1 MSSVAIVRQ
10 MDVVQGMLHKSVI
23 ALAIVPTN
31 RSLTVTGRKAYSV
44 MLHLAQMQAAA
55 GTEGAD
61 GGFAAPLNSILRG
74 FGATNSI
81 SSGGRCRSPSSN
93 CR

>member
-1 MSSVAIVRQ
+1 MSGAAIVKQ

-44 MLHLAQMQAAA
+44 MLHLAQMQARPVRKAW
-55 GTEGAD
+55 TVV
-61 GGFAAPLNSILRG
+61 LLHR
-74 FGATNSI
+74 
-81 SSGGRCRSPSSN
+81 
-93 CR
+93 

>member
-1 MSSVAIVRQ
+1 MTDSRLARQ

-44 MLHLAQMQAAA
+44 MLGLAQLQAAR
-55 GTEGAD
+55 GGEGPA
-61 GGFAAPLNSILRG
+61 GGFSAPLNSILRG
-74 FGATNSI
+74 FGANNSTA
-81 SSGGRCRSPSSN
+81 STPSATST
-93 CR
+93 R